1 VAHIVHYGAMA
12 GNIDWLHAYEEEY
25 GYVRVR
31 LALASVE
38 DGGRQTPIASG
49 YRSCW
54 DVSRAGDQSLLTD
67 APLLI
72 EGAEWLHVGK
82 SAIVR
87 LHPLFPGN
95 WSDLARGRVIGMFEG
110 LRRVGHATVLDI
122 ALHG

>member
-1 VAHIVHYGAMA
+1 MADHI
-12 GNIDWLHAYEEEY
+12 DRLREYEDEH

-31 LALASVE
+31 LTLISTE

-72 EGAEWLHVGK
+72 EGAEWLDVGK

-87 LHPLFPGN
+87 LHPLF
-95 WSDLARGRVIGMFEG
+95 RQH
-110 LRRVGHATVLDI
+110 LRAVAPE
-122 ALHG
+122 AK